1 MKRLV
6 FGTKGYNWFET
17 LMVAALTVLVSISVV
32 MTLIHAGYELF
43 HVMGE
48 GLQNF
53 GHDQFVTV
61 FGAFMTV
68 LIALEF
74 NHTVLPEI
82 SSGTPV
88 VKVRAVILVALLA
101 LARKLVLVD
110 YHQEEYTSLIGL
122 AVLVLAATVAYWV
135 VRKDELELHRE
146 VQRVAVVE
154 KPQEADKED

>member
-6 FGTKGYNWFET
+6 FGTKGYQWFELLTVAGLT
-17 LMVAALTVLVSISVV
+17 LMVAISVV
-32 MTLIHAGYELF
+32 LTMINAGYELF
-43 HVMGE
+43 QIMG
-48 GLQNF
+48 GGIHNF

-82 SSGTPV
+82 SSGTPI

-110 YHQEEYTSLIGL
+110 YHQEDYTSLIGL
-122 AVLVLAATVAYWV
+122 GVLVIAATIAYWV
-135 VRKDELELHRE
+135 VRQDEFET
-146 VQRVAVVE
+146 V
-154 KPQEADKED
+154 KKTG